1 MRFSQESLENMAR
14 EDYRAFEKRMCAW
27 ASAAEA
33 ELQSGEEPR
42 QMIFDL
48 LFCANTEFTRRRY
61 MKLWPTESEWHA
73 KKVLRTLAER
83 MFEKEWEQ

>member
-1 MRFSQESLENMAR
+1 
-14 EDYRAFEKRMCAW
+14 
-27 ASAAEA
+27 
-33 ELQSGEEPR
+33 
-42 QMIFDL
+42 MIFDL

-61 MKLWPTESEWHA
+61 MKLGPTESEWHA